1 MASNAATPAP
11 NRIAQRNRKV
21 ASFAIAGA
29 LAMLGLGYASVPL
42 YRLFCQATGFNG
54 TTQRATAEQA
64 QGVRATAQP
73 ITIRFDANVAP
84 GLPWI
89 FKPEQVTQDGR
100 IGERKIAFFTAKNL
114 SDKPIV
120 GRAVFN
126 VTPEQTGAYFH
137 KIQCFCFNEQK
148 LEPGQE
154 VRMPVIYYVDPAMLQ
169 DANARAIPE
178 ITLSYT
184 FLLAADQSLAQGGKG
199 AAAKSATTGAKP
211 LDRTAS
217 AR

>member
-1 MASNAATPAP
+1 MTAVVQPDS
-11 NRIAQRNRKV
+11 RRNRKV
-21 ASFAIAGA
+21 AMMVGSVA

-42 YRLFCQATGFNG
+42 YRMFCQATGFNG
-54 TTQRATAEQA
+54 TTQRATAAQA
-64 QGVRATAQP
+64 AGIKATARP

-84 GLPWI
+84 GLPWK
-89 FKPEQVTQDGR
+89 FAPEQVTQDGR
-100 IGERKIAFFTAKNL
+100 IGERKMAFFTAKNT
-114 SDKPIV
+114 SNRPII

-148 LEPGQE
+148 LMPGQE

-169 DANARAIPE
+169 DDNAKDIGE

-184 FLLAADQSLAQGGKG
+184 FLEAAGTAVQPPVQKPAEPR
-199 AAAKSATTGAKP
+199 AK
-211 LDRTAS
+211 
-217 AR
+217 